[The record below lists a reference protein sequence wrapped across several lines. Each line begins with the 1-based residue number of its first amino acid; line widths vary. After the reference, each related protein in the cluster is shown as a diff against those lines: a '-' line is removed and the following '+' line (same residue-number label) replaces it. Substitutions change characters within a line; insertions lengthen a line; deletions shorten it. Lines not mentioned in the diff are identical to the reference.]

1 MENGTFSGQIGKCQT
16 ESLLREAQ
24 REISVFSQPK
34 CRQRGNIHKKIL
46 VVNDDSIHA
55 PGIALLAKA
64 AMELGEVTVVAPAN
78 QCSAMS
84 QRITI
89 RGDMR
94 VDKVQDFPVPVK
106 AAYKVDGTPADCL
119 KIAMQYLLE
128 EKPDYVFSGIN
139 DGYNAGF
146 DIAYSGTLG
155 AAFEAVMNGVPAM
168 AFSNAMHSPL
178 DIAET
183 YLVDI
188 LRELTEAGQGRGEVW
203 NVNFPAVA
211 PDQLK
216 GILRDRTVAP
226 IQFYSENYRETR
238 LPDGAVALTG
248 QGSPLTE
255 QDETPAGTDVEA
267 VLKGYISI
275 GKIKS
280 ALM

>member
-1 MENGTFSGQIGKCQT
+1 M
-16 ESLLREAQ
+16 
-24 REISVFSQPK
+24 
-34 CRQRGNIHKKIL
+34 KIL

-55 PGIALLAKA
+55 PGIVLLAKA

-168 AFSNAMHSPL
+168 AFSNAMHAPL

-188 LRELTEAGQGRGEVW
+188 IRELTEAGQARGEVW

-248 QGSPLTE
+248 QGLPLTE

-267 VLKGYISI
+267 VLRGYISI
-275 GKIKS
+275 GKVRS
-280 ALM
+280 MLM

>member
-1 MENGTFSGQIGKCQT
+1 M
-16 ESLLREAQ
+16 
-24 REISVFSQPK
+24 
-34 CRQRGNIHKKIL
+34 KIL

-64 AMELGEVTVVAPAN
+64 AMELGEVTVVAPAH

-84 QRITI
+84 QKITI
-89 RGDMR
+89 RGGYAGGSGSG
-94 VDKVQDFPVPVK
+94 FPRSREGGLHGGRH
-106 AAYKVDGTPADCL
+106 AADCV
-119 KIAMQYLLE
+119 KIAMQYLLVE
-128 EKPDYVFSGIN
+128 RPDYVFSGIN

-168 AFSNAMHSPL
+168 AFSSTMNAPL
-178 DIAET
+178 HIAEK
-183 YLVDI
+183 YLVSI
-188 LRELTEAGQGRGEVW
+188 MRELMEAGQGRGEVW

-211 PDQLK
+211 PEKLK
-216 GILRDRTVAP
+216 GILRERTVAP
-226 IQFYSENYRETR
+226 PSVYSEDYRKTI

-255 QDETPAGTDVEA
+255 GDAVPAGTDVEA

-275 GKIKS
+275 GKVKC
-280 ALM
+280 AVM

>member
-1 MENGTFSGQIGKCQT
+1 M
-16 ESLLREAQ
+16 
-24 REISVFSQPK
+24 
-34 CRQRGNIHKKIL
+34 KIL

-55 PGIALLAKA
+55 PGIVLLAKA

-188 LRELTEAGQGRGEVW
+188 IRELTEASQGRGEVW

-248 QGSPLTE
+248 QGLPLTE

-267 VLKGYISI
+267 VLRGYISI
-275 GKIKS
+275 GKVRS
-280 ALM
+280 MLM

>member
-1 MENGTFSGQIGKCQT
+1 M
-16 ESLLREAQ
+16 
-24 REISVFSQPK
+24 
-34 CRQRGNIHKKIL
+34 KIL

-55 PGIALLAKA
+55 PGIVLLAKA

-94 VDKVQDFPVPVK
+94 VDKVEDFPVPVK
-106 AAYKVDGTPADCL
+106 AAYKVDGTPADCV

-168 AFSNAMHSPL
+168 AFSNTMHSPL

-188 LRELTEAGQGRGEVW
+188 IRELMEAGQGRGEVW

-275 GKIKS
+275 GKVKC
-280 ALM
+280 AVM

>member
-1 MENGTFSGQIGKCQT
+1 M
-16 ESLLREAQ
+16 
-24 REISVFSQPK
+24 
-34 CRQRGNIHKKIL
+34 KIL

-178 DIAET
+178 DIPET

-188 LRELTEAGQGRGEVW
+188 TMQVTTLSLVY
-203 NVNFPAVA
+203 
-211 PDQLK
+211 LK
-216 GILRDRTVAP
+216 PILHL
-226 IQFYSENYRETR
+226 Y
-238 LPDGAVALTG
+238 
-248 QGSPLTE
+248 
-255 QDETPAGTDVEA
+255 
-267 VLKGYISI
+267 
-275 GKIKS
+275 
-280 ALM
+280 

>member
-1 MENGTFSGQIGKCQT
+1 MN
-16 ESLLREAQ
+16 
-24 REISVFSQPK
+24 
-34 CRQRGNIHKKIL
+34 IL

-64 AMELGEVTVVAPAN
+64 AMELGEVTVVAPAS

-106 AAYKVDGTPADCL
+106 VAYKVDGTPADCV

-188 LRELTEAGQGRGEVW
+188 IRELTEAGQGRGEVW

>member
-1 MENGTFSGQIGKCQT
+1 M
-16 ESLLREAQ
+16 
-24 REISVFSQPK
+24 
-34 CRQRGNIHKKIL
+34 KIL

-94 VDKVQDFPVPVK
+94 VDKVEDFPVPVK
-106 AAYKVDGTPADCL
+106 AAYKVDGTPADCV

-168 AFSNAMHSPL
+168 AFSNTMHSPL

-188 LRELTEAGQGRGEVW
+188 IRELMVAGQGRGEVW

-226 IQFYSENYRETR
+226 IQFYSENYRETK

-275 GKIKS
+275 GKVKC
-280 ALM
+280 AVM